1 MAIETS
7 ASGVYLW
14 SVGGIGFVGTLFGM
28 PLDALILGGL
38 AGAVVQGLHPAASRK
53 AGFFS
58 ILMSMLLAGALS
70 PAAVDWAAHHTA
82 LLTAAR
88 AEEILTPL
96 LPVTIGGGWPCS
108 GGRCASRN
116 CGYTPCCWPLQS
128 AWRRPTCRGRRA
140 TRTRFF

>member
-70 PAAVDWAAHHTA
+70 PAAVDWAVHHTA

-96 LPVTIGGGWPCS
+96 LPVAIGGGWP
-108 GGRCASRN
+108 
-116 CGYTPCCWPLQS
+116 WLMPLVRDMVLARLKKQGE
-128 AWRRPTCRGRRA
+128 RP
-140 TRTRFF
+140 

>member
-1 MAIETS
+1 MPIETG

-70 PAAVDWAAHHTA
+70 QPPSTGRLTIPRCSRLRRRRKSSSRCCPSPSAAA
-82 LLTAAR
+82 
-88 AEEILTPL
+88 
-96 LPVTIGGGWPCS
+96 
-108 GGRCASRN
+108 GR
-116 CGYTPCCWPLQS
+116 G
-128 AWRRPTCRGRRA
+128 
-140 TRTRFF
+140 